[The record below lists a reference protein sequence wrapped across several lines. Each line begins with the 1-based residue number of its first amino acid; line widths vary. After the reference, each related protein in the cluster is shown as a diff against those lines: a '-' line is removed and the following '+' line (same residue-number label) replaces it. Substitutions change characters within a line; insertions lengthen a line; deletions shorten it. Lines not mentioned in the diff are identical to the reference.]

1 MESLDRELET
11 QEPVQQ
17 AIVGTVRQA
26 ILVLDQNDVIT
37 IANEGV
43 LRLWNVSEPLVGKC
57 IFNTALLE
65 RSSELG
71 DCLRRSR
78 VTGSDLLEFKLHVRL
93 GGEER
98 SLLVVVRAVLDL
110 QKSRLGTL
118 IYAEDVSHQ
127 DTLRATAEELEAT
140 SEELYSLHKELQR
153 AGELRSTNEELQ
165 ATNEALNSLNEAFET
180 VDNDLETHK
189 RELDEVNCRYAETL
203 EHMLCPILLVNNE
216 SKIVVWNAAAQKLFG
231 VEAKAVVGLQVQELP
246 LSLSLRNALS
256 RKIAGVFFKQNS
268 TTSTSKTLKMRS
280 FTGKVEMRFTPVN
293 GPSLKAVLVILKA
306 TRAERRLR
314 DPVPNSMAALV
325 GTAGRNPQC
334 VEERQDAKGN
344 CVESPYLPVSRDR
357 SWLGLSGTE
366 FIENS
371 MIFNH
376 RQSCCAGLRYPPS
389 RTRYPITKRIPEI
402 EF

>member
-1 MESLDRELET
+1 MHFQYSS
-11 QEPVQQ
+11 
-17 AIVGTVRQA
+17 AGT
-26 ILVLDQNDVIT
+26 
-37 IANEGV
+37 
-43 LRLWNVSEPLVGKC
+43 
-57 IFNTALLE
+57 
-65 RSSELG
+65 SSELG
-71 DCLRRSR
+71 DSLRRSR

-127 DTLRATAEELEAT
+127 DILRATAEELEAT

-153 AGELRSTNEELQ
+153 ANGELRSTNEELQ

-180 VDNDLETHK
+180 ANNDLETRK

-256 RKIAGVFFKQNS
+256 RKIAGVLLKQNS

-293 GPSLKAVLVILKA
+293 GPSFKAVLVILKA
-306 TRAERRLR
+306 TRAERRLPGPGAKQHGSFSQDR
-314 DPVPNSMAALV
+314 RKQPSVR
-325 GTAGRNPQC
+325 GRTAR
-334 VEERQDAKGN
+334 RKGK
-344 CVESPYLPVSRDR
+344 
-357 SWLGLSGTE
+357 
-366 FIENS
+366 
-371 MIFNH
+371 
-376 RQSCCAGLRYPPS
+376 LR
-389 RTRYPITKRIPEI
+389 
-402 EF
+402 

>member
-1 MESLDRELET
+1 MLFLGKAVWQIRGRRVAATPSCAFFRARLKERVTQVRARPDDNMESLDRELET

-17 AIVGTVRQA
+17 AIVDTVRRA

-37 IANEGV
+37 IANDAV
-43 LRLWNVSEPLVGKC
+43 LRLWRVSEPLVGKC

-71 DCLRRSR
+71 DCVRRSR
-78 VTGSDLLEFKLHVRL
+78 RTGNDLLEFALHVQL
-93 GGEER
+93 GGEVR
-98 SLLVVVRAVLDL
+98 SLLVVVRAVLDP

-127 DTLRATAEELEAT
+127 DLLRVTAQELEAT

-153 AGELRSTNEELQ
+153 ANGELRSTNEELQ

-180 VDNDLETHK
+180 ANNDFETRK

-203 EHMLCPILLVNNE
+203 EHMLCPIVLVNNE

-256 RKIAGVFFKQNS
+256 RKIAGVLLKQNS
-268 TTSTSKTLKMRS
+268 TTSTSKTLKIRG

-293 GPSLKAVLVILKA
+293 SPTFKAVLVIL
-306 TRAERRLR
+306 RAMRER
-314 DPVPNSMAALV
+314 P
-325 GTAGRNPQC
+325 
-334 VEERQDAKGN
+334 
-344 CVESPYLPVSRDR
+344 LPVAGAKQHGSFGRDR
-357 SWLGLSGTE
+357 RSEPSV
-366 FIENS
+366 
-371 MIFNH
+371 
-376 RQSCCAGLRYPPS
+376 LRRTARHKAKS
-389 RTRYPITKRIPEI
+389 R
-402 EF
+402 